1 MRIVVNMKNFSKDI
15 TRCKVDRE
23 GLTEVYEDMLQELA
37 ELSCSGCRYSPTY
50 KELMDK
56 TESHT
61 FTDLSK
67 PIQER
72 IENYK
77 ECLAAILYS
86 RCEALYNIAYVYC
99 CRSLVNGQSIENI
112 LTTAQD
118 TALSLLDTEDPFG
131 NVGTTT
137 EYIELQEEFR
147 SYDFSDLG
155 EEVITRILLLTADII
170 REQTYLSALL
180 YYMGHENCL
189 HLLDELGILHYP
201 I

>member
-1 MRIVVNMKNFSKDI
+1 MKDFSKDI

-23 GLTEVYEDMLQELA
+23 GLTEAYEDMLQELA
-37 ELSCSGCRYSPTY
+37 ELSCRGCRYSPTY
-50 KELMDK
+50 EELSDK

-61 FTDLSK
+61 FTDVST

-86 RCEALYNIAYVYC
+86 RCEALYNISYVHC
-99 CRSLVNGQSIENI
+99 CRSLVDGQSIENI
-112 LTTAQD
+112 LATAQN
-118 TALSLLDTEDPFG
+118 TALSLLDAEDPFG

-137 EYIELQEEFR
+137 KYIELQEEFR
-147 SYDFSDLG
+147 SYDFSDLR

>member
-1 MRIVVNMKNFSKDI
+1 MRIFSKDI
-15 TRCKVDRE
+15 TRCKVDRKSLNE
-23 GLTEVYEDMLQELA
+23 AYADMLQELA

-50 KELMDK
+50 EELSYK

-61 FTDLSK
+61 FTDLSET
-67 PIQER
+67 IQER

-86 RCEALYNIAYVYC
+86 RCGALYNIAYVYC

-112 LTTAQD
+112 LATAQN

-131 NVGTTT
+131 NVETTT
-137 EYIELQEEFR
+137 KHIQLQEEFR
-147 SYDFSDLG
+147 SYDFSDLQ

-170 REQTYLSALL
+170 HEQTYLSALL

-189 HLLDELGILHYP
+189 HLLDELGILHFP

>member
-1 MRIVVNMKNFSKDI
+1 MKDFSEDI

-23 GLTEVYEDMLQELA
+23 DLTEVYEDMLLELA
-37 ELSCSGCRYSPTY
+37 ELSCSGCSYSPTY
-50 KELMDK
+50 EELSDK

-61 FTDLSK
+61 FTDLSI

-77 ECLAAILYS
+77 ECLTAILYS
-86 RCEALYNIAYVYC
+86 RCEALYNISYVHC
-99 CRSLVNGQSIENI
+99 CRSLVDGQKIENI
-112 LTTAQD
+112 LATAQN
-118 TALSLLDTEDPFG
+118 TALSLLDAEDPFG

-137 EYIELQEEFR
+137 KYIELQKEFR
-147 SYDFSDLG
+147 SYDFSDLQ

-189 HLLDELGILHYP
+189 HLLDELGILHYA

>member
-1 MRIVVNMKNFSKDI
+1 MKDFSKDI

-23 GLTEVYEDMLQELA
+23 GLTEVYEDMLLELA
-37 ELSCSGCRYSPTY
+37 ELSRSGCRYSPTY
-50 KELMDK
+50 EELLDK

-61 FTDLSK
+61 FTDLST

-77 ECLAAILYS
+77 ECLTAILYS
-86 RCEALYNIAYVYC
+86 RCEALYNISYVHC
-99 CRSLVNGQSIENI
+99 CRSLVDGQKIENI
-112 LTTAQD
+112 LSAAQN
-118 TALSLLDTEDPFG
+118 TALSLLDAEDPFG
-131 NVGTTT
+131 NVG
-137 EYIELQEEFR
+137 YIELQEEFR
-147 SYDFSDLG
+147 SYDFSDLR

-189 HLLDELGILHYP
+189 HLLDDLGILHYP

>member
-1 MRIVVNMKNFSKDI
+1 MVNMKDFSKDI

-23 GLTEVYEDMLQELA
+23 GLTEVYEDMLLELA
-37 ELSCSGCRYSPTY
+37 ELSRSGCRYSPTY
-50 KELMDK
+50 EELLDK

-61 FTDLSK
+61 FTDLST

-77 ECLAAILYS
+77 ECLTAILYS
-86 RCEALYNIAYVYC
+86 RCEALYNISYVHC
-99 CRSLVNGQSIENI
+99 CRSLVDGQKIENI
-112 LTTAQD
+112 LSAAQN
-118 TALSLLDTEDPFG
+118 TALSLLDAEDPFG
-131 NVGTTT
+131 NVG
-137 EYIELQEEFR
+137 YIELQEEFR
-147 SYDFSDLG
+147 SYDFSDLR

-189 HLLDELGILHYP
+189 HLLDDLGILHYP

>member
-1 MRIVVNMKNFSKDI
+1 MKDFSKDI

-23 GLTEVYEDMLQELA
+23 GLTEVYEDMLLELA
-37 ELSCSGCRYSPTY
+37 ELSRSGCRYSPTY
-50 KELMDK
+50 EELLDK

-61 FTDLSK
+61 FTDLST

-77 ECLAAILYS
+77 ECLTAILYS
-86 RCEALYNIAYVYC
+86 RCEALYNISYVHC
-99 CRSLVNGQSIENI
+99 CRSLVDGQKIENI
-112 LTTAQD
+112 LSAAQN
-118 TALSLLDTEDPFG
+118 TALSLLDAEDPFG
-131 NVGTTT
+131 NVG
-137 EYIELQEEFR
+137 YIELQEEFR
-147 SYDFSDLG
+147 SYDFSDLR

>member
-1 MRIVVNMKNFSKDI
+1 MVNMKDFSKDI

-23 GLTEVYEDMLQELA
+23 GLTEVYEDMLLELA
-37 ELSCSGCRYSPTY
+37 ELSRSGCRYSPTY
-50 KELMDK
+50 EELLDK

-61 FTDLSK
+61 FTDLST

-86 RCEALYNIAYVYC
+86 RCEALYNISYVHC
-99 CRSLVNGQSIENI
+99 CRSLVDGQKIENI
-112 LTTAQD
+112 LATAQN
-118 TALSLLDTEDPFG
+118 TALSLLDAEDPFG
-131 NVGTTT
+131 NVG
-137 EYIELQEEFR
+137 YIELQEEFR
-147 SYDFSDLG
+147 SYDFSDLR

-180 YYMGHENCL
+180 YYIGHENCL
-189 HLLDELGILHYP
+189 HLLDDLGILHYP

>member
-1 MRIVVNMKNFSKDI
+1 M
-15 TRCKVDRE
+15 
-23 GLTEVYEDMLQELA
+23 TEVYEDMLLELA
-37 ELSCSGCRYSPTY
+37 ELSRSGCRYSPTY
-50 KELMDK
+50 EELLGTKQNPILSRIYPNRFRKE
-56 TESHT
+56 
-61 FTDLSK
+61 SK
-67 PIQER
+67 IIKNVWQV
-72 IENYK
+72 Y
-77 ECLAAILYS
+77 LYF
-86 RCEALYNIAYVYC
+86 RCEALYNISYVHC

-112 LTTAQD
+112 LATAQD

-137 EYIELQEEFR
+137 KYIELQEEFR
-147 SYDFSDLG
+147 SYDFSDLQK
-155 EEVITRILLLTADII
+155 EVITRILLLTADII